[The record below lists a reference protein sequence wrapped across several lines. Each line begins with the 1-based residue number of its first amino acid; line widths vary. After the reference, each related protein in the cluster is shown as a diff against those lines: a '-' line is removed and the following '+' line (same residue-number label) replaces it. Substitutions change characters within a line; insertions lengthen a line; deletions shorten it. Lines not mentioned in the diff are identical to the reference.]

1 MDLQDAL
8 KACGWSVPTAMEKIR
23 NDARNVMS
31 AGGQKFSKLQPKKS
45 RVREFEVTGTSKFF
59 NFDFIISL
67 RISILQVP
75 ELSVESY

>member
-23 NDARNVMS
+23 NDARNVMM

-45 RVREFEVTGTSKFF
+45 RVRAHEVTGTCKFF
-59 NFDFIISL
+59 NLDYYFPPRSHLFYS
-67 RISILQVP
+67 
-75 ELSVESY
+75 SVLTKIVD